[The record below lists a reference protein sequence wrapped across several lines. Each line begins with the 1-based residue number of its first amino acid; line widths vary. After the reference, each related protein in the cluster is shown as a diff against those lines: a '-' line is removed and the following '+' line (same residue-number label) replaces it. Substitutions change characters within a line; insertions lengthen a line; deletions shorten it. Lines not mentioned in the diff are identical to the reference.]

1 MGRKFMN
8 SFMYGM
14 GVIGLINLFLSL
26 VFDGYSISAMQM
38 SFCLAI
44 AIEIFA
50 FFTFELKL
58 FSRHLWVR
66 RGIVMF
72 VSFCFAVG
80 ALFAFGILNFENW
93 QKKLLFLVIP
103 VFALVF
109 LGLIF
114 FYYVSDKIEKRN
126 LEAINQ
132 KLEKNQHTSD
142 QP

>member
-1 MGRKFMN
+1 MN

-14 GVIGLINLFLSL
+14 GVLALMNLLFSLIW
-26 VFDGYSISAMQM
+26 DAYSISTMQTN
-38 SFCLAI
+38 FCLAM

-80 ALFAFGILNFENW
+80 ALFISGTLNSVNW
-93 QKKLLFLVIP
+93 TKKLLFLVIP
-103 VFALVF
+103 VFALLF

-132 KLEKNQHTSD
+132 ELANNQNTESSS
-142 QP
+142 